1 MKISLDSTVFRD
13 LDFIDWLYVNSEE
26 LEITV
31 SVIVALETS
40 YWYKLRGLDI
50 SMFLVELD
58 KIKGKI
64 DDLVVEDIDLI
75 TQNTIISNLKFRHH
89 ARDLIIG
96 SHAQNRKS
104 ILITNN
110 TRHFQWME
118 ENVMNVDD
126 FVLMF
131 TDST

>member
-75 TQNTIISNLKFRHH
+75 TQNTII
-89 ARDLIIG
+89 
-96 SHAQNRKS
+96 
-104 ILITNN
+104 
-110 TRHFQWME
+110 
-118 ENVMNVDD
+118 
-126 FVLMF
+126 
-131 TDST
+131 